1 MSTGTR
7 PLLIELST
15 EELPP
20 RALKQ
25 LSEGFAQR
33 LVAGLKSRDFLDPKS
48 EAIAYATPR
57 RLAVAIS
64 DVRAIAPD
72 KPFKEKLLPV
82 SVAFDAEGKPTSA
95 LVGKLKAKQLS
106 HVDPLSLPREH
117 DGKVDVLYY
126 AGVAKGGS
134 LADALQSAHEDVIGR
149 LPIPK
154 VMSYAA
160 GGAYY
165 NNEKFIRPA
174 HRLLV
179 LHGAE
184 TVAVKVLGLAAGRVT
199 SGHRFLGRSDVEIA
213 NADAYTPT
221 LEAEGK
227 VYPSFSARRARIVDE
242 LTAAAAG
249 ATVLMPEELLD
260 EVTALTEWPK
270 VYTGGFA
277 ESFLEVPHEC
287 LILTMQHNQ
296 RYFALAGS
304 GGKLQNRFLL
314 VANIDPREPE
324 AIIRGN
330 ERVLRA
336 RLADAKFF
344 FDHDRKQRLESRIA
358 KLDAIVYHNKLGSQG
373 QRVVRLRILARGIAE
388 AIGADA
394 PQAERAA
401 LLCKA
406 DLVTDMVGEF
416 PELQGTM
423 GRYYALHDREPA
435 AVADAI
441 AQHYWPRY
449 AGDALPVSPIAQ
461 SLALADKLEA
471 LAGLFGVGQ
480 APSGDKDPFGL
491 RRAAIGVVRIL
502 VEKKLAVSLPKLVS
516 LAFEAFSGSSAVRS
530 AQEEVES
537 FIYERLRGYLREQGY
552 TANQVAAV
560 VDSRPAEIHLA
571 PARLEAVRA
580 FEQLPEAQALATAN
594 KRIANILRKSESEA
608 APAIDRALLGNG
620 AEHDLYAKVQSL
632 LPIVHAHVD
641 RGEYTEALCAL
652 ASAKSS
658 VDRFFDDVLV
668 MAEDPALRANRLA
681 LLRGLAEA
689 MNGVADISKLAV

>member
-1 MSTGTR
+1 MSTGART
-7 PLLIELST
+7 LLIELVT

-20 RALKQ
+20 KALKQ
-25 LSEGFAQR
+25 LSEAFAR
-33 LVAGLKSRDFLDPKS
+33 ELVAGLKTRDFLDSKS
-48 EAIAYATPR
+48 NATAYATPR

-64 DVRAIAPD
+64 EVRAIASD

-82 SVAFDAEGKPTSA
+82 SVALDAKGQPTPA
-95 LVGKLKAKQLS
+95 LIGKLKAKQLS
-106 HVDPLSLPREH
+106 HLDPLSLSREH

-126 AGVAKGGS
+126 ADVAKGGP
-134 LADALQSAHEDVIGR
+134 LADALQSALEEAIAR
-149 LPIPK
+149 LPIRK
-154 VMSYAA
+154 AMSYAA
-160 GGAYY
+160 SAAYY
-165 NNEKFIRPA
+165 NNQKFIRPV
-174 HRLLV
+174 HRLLA
-179 LHGAE
+179 LHGADI
-184 TVAVKVLGLAAGRVT
+184 VPVKALGLVAGRST
-199 SGHRFLGRSDVEIA
+199 SGHRFLARRDVEIA
-213 NADAYTPT
+213 TADAYAPT

-227 VYPSFSARRARIVDE
+227 VCPSFAARRARIVE
-242 LTAAAAG
+242 QLTAAAAG

-260 EVTALTEWPK
+260 EVTALVEWPR

-296 RYFALAGS
+296 RYFALAGPD
-304 GGKLQNRFLL
+304 GKPQNRFLL
-314 VANIDPREPE
+314 VANIDPNDPE

-330 ERVLRA
+330 ERVLHA

-344 FDHDRKQRLESRIA
+344 FDQDRKRRLESRVA
-358 KLDAIVYHNKLGSQG
+358 KLEAIVYHNKLGTQG
-373 QRVVRLRILARGIAE
+373 QRVLRLRILARRIGE

-394 PQAERAA
+394 TLAERAA

-406 DLVTDMVGEF
+406 DLVSDMVGEF

-449 AGDALPVSPIAQ
+449 AGDALPESPIAQ
-461 SLALADKLEA
+461 ALALADKLEA

-491 RRAAIGVVRIL
+491 RRAAIGVVRII
-502 VEKKLAVSLPKLVS
+502 VEKKLSVSLPKLVS
-516 LAFEAFSGSSAVRS
+516 LAFEAFSGSAALRS
-530 AQEEVES
+530 VHTEVET
-537 FIYERLRGYLREQGY
+537 FLYERLRGYLRELGY

-560 VDSRPAEIHLA
+560 VDSRPAEIHLI

-608 APAIDRALLGNG
+608 APAVDRSLLGNG
-620 AEHDLYAKVQSL
+620 AEHDLYAKVQTL
-632 LPIVHAHVD
+632 LPVVHAHVD

-658 VDRFFDDVLV
+658 LDRFFDAVLV
-668 MAEDPALRANRLA
+668 MAEEPALRANRLA